1 VSGKKLWGPVLLVVL
16 ACMSGLVVATSAQA
30 ASLSFAPARHFP
42 AGHGPVAL
50 AAGDLNRD
58 GRPDLVT
65 ANSKG
70 DSVRV
75 LLGNGRGGFAG
86 GPLSRFATGAGPA
99 SLALADFNSDG
110 KLDVVTGNGTDA
122 TISVLL
128 GDGDGGFAARADFAV
143 GPAPLLPSPVVVAV
157 GDFNGDGHPDVVACD
172 QPWGESP
179 WWEAGVL
186 LGDGAGGFAPRIGV
200 PAITASCRDIAVG
213 DFNGD
218 GKQDLVTAFNVPFED
233 QGAGVLLGDGSGH
246 FSAMT
251 LYFTHL
257 EPFAV
262 AVGDLNG
269 DGKEDLVA
277 AQTLEGTGE
286 LEVLL
291 GDGAGGFAGAPAGD
305 VIVSNNGGPPSGV
318 VLGDFNG
325 DGRQDV
331 ASALGTRALVL
342 RGDGKGGLLKPVAFP
357 VGAHPVRLAAADFN
371 GDGMLDPATAD
382 YAENSVSVLLNGP
395 RAAPVLRDL
404 TPCQGRVG
412 AVITLTGARFG
423 ASRGASVVGF
433 GATTAV
439 SYAGWSATKI
449 KVRVPPGTPKG
460 WVKVSVR
467 TVAGHSATKSFRR
480 L

>member
-1 VSGKKLWGPVLLVVL
+1 MSGKKLWGPVLLVVL
-16 ACMSGLVVATSAQA
+16 GCMTGLVVATSASA
-30 ASLSFAPARHFP
+30 AALSFAPARHFA
-42 AGHGPVAL
+42 AGPGPVAL
-50 AAGDLNRD
+50 AVGDLNGD
-58 GRPDLVT
+58 DRPDLVT
-65 ANSKG
+65 ASSKG

-75 LLGNGRGGFAG
+75 LLGNGRGGFAS
-86 GPLSRFATGAGPA
+86 GPLSRSATGADPA
-99 SLALADFNSDG
+99 SLALADFNGDG

-122 TISVLL
+122 MISVLL
-128 GDGDGGFAARADFAV
+128 GSGDGGFVSRTDFAV
-143 GPAPLLPSPVVVAV
+143 GPAPLLPSPMVVAV

-218 GKQDLVTAFNVPFED
+218 GKQDLVTAFNEPLDE

-251 LYFTHL
+251 LYSTHL

-269 DGKEDLVA
+269 DGNEDLVA
-277 AQTLEGTGE
+277 AETLEGTGE

-291 GDGAGGFAGAPAGD
+291 GDGGGFAGAPGGD
-305 VIVSNNGGPPSGV
+305 VVITNNGGPPSGLA
-318 VLGDFNG
+318 LGDFDG

-331 ASALGTRALVL
+331 ASALGMRALVL
-342 RGDGKGGLLKPVAFP
+342 RGDGKGGLSKPVAFP

-371 GDGMLDPATAD
+371 GDRMLDLATAD

-395 RAAPVLRDL
+395 RAAPLLRDL
-404 TPCQGRVG
+404 TPCQGRLG

-423 ASRGASVVGF
+423 ASRGASVVSF
-433 GATTAV
+433 GAAAAV
-439 SYAGWSATKI
+439 SYAAWSATKI
-449 KVRVPPGTPKG
+449 KVRVPPGTVKG
-460 WVKVSVR
+460 WVKATVR
-467 TVAGHSATKSFRR
+467 TVAGRSAAKSFRR